1 MGFLKK
7 LAKAYNEGRKKA
19 TERKIKREA
28 AVKAKSKAK
37 MEAALKGKPAA
48 QKKQAPPPPP
58 QAAKPVAVTPK

>member
-37 MEAALKGKPAA
+37 MEAAWKGKLKV
-48 QKKQAPPPPP
+48 QKKQAPPPSP
-58 QAAKPVAVTPK
+58 QAMKPVGNTPT